1 MLKAGQ
7 LLDRFELVCP
17 IGDGGMAHVWAA
29 RERRSGQP
37 ERLVALKI
45 VHSRF
50 VEDPTFRT
58 MFLDEGR
65 IVAGIDHPNVA
76 RVYDMVETK
85 DQLFMVM
92 EYVDGE
98 SLFQLVSQYRTA
110 PVPFAL
116 KICADAC
123 AGLHAAHSLLGPD
136 GQPRK
141 VVHRDVSPQNILVGV
156 NGDVKVIDFGIAHA
170 RDRAAE
176 TTALGTIKGKIRYMA
191 PEQAKRGEIGPYTD
205 VFGIGATLFRIV
217 VGKPPYSADTDV
229 RTMQALLASEPAI
242 IPFPPSLPPSV
253 VEVIKQAIA
262 PLPQER
268 FATAAALQRALMDVL
283 VKSGE
288 RADVAAFVNQQMS
301 EKTKARRQQLAGVAP
316 PDLPAMTPKG
326 TAVMVPLA
334 TATAPTVPDK
344 KRDPLPPPPAAAAPE
359 APKAPPPFM
368 DVHQLVANARNVPDL
383 PVPNKPQTPPRQA
396 PQQQEQPLKIEL
408 AHEPSNRKQEP
419 TSNAHAVRIAIAGA
433 ALVVVVFLFL
443 VAVPSIAKSR
453 AIGTAREAGFDM
465 TVDKVGVGAGSV
477 TLRGVKLHAIKIPGL
492 DIAVEEIHVDGFS
505 IKELRAVGVEVTL
518 DGPMT
523 DWDMGLALMLQE
535 NRVRFAGTTDA
546 PKKYS
551 VANGHVVWKDKKA
564 GTGLEAKGFGAD
576 VASRGNGNEDVHS
589 SVEKLFYSTGKST
602 LGPWGASFETS
613 PTTTRLRVA
622 LDPAVPDG
630 PNVLVIASPTAPT
643 QLTVKIGRSSL
654 ANLGLDAAELG
665 LPADGSTEIE
675 TNLTGTVA
683 PDGKLALGGPT
694 SLWKV
699 KVKDVPKPVDLKID
713 ASVSGTLGSP
723 LDIDKT
729 STIAFG
735 PFVAQLSG
743 TVTPKGGNVRVDAL
757 AKANP
762 LPCATLARAEA
773 KTMGTFGA
781 MLTAL
786 GQVPGVP
793 KLLGNVS
800 ATVSVK
806 WDSAA
811 PDTTDIEWIARETCG
826 LSIFGS
832 DTAK

>member
-1 MLKAGQ
+1 
-7 LLDRFELVCP
+7 
-17 IGDGGMAHVWAA
+17 MAHVWAA
-29 RERRSGQP
+29 RERRAGQP

-45 VHSRF
+45 IHSRF

-76 RVYDMVETK
+76 RVFDLVESK
-85 DQLFMVM
+85 DHLYMVM

-110 PVPFAL
+110 PIPFAL

-136 GQPRK
+136 GRSRN

-191 PEQAKRGEIGPYTD
+191 PEQAKRAAIGPYTD
-205 VFGIGATLFRIV
+205 VFGIGATLFRII

-229 RTMQALLASEPAI
+229 RTMQALLAGEPPLV
-242 IPFPPSLPPSV
+242 PFPPSLPPAV

-262 PLPQER
+262 PSPQDR
-268 FATAAALQRALMDVL
+268 FATAAALQHALSDVL
-283 VKSGE
+283 FKSGE

-301 EKTKARRQQLAGVAP
+301 EKTKARRQQLAGMVAP
-316 PDLPAMTPKG
+316 ELPAMTPKG
-326 TAVMVPLA
+326 TAVMAPIA

-344 KRDPLPPPPAAAAPE
+344 KRDPLPPPPAVSAPAIATAGATAPETKAAPQ
-359 APKAPPPFM
+359 FM

-383 PVPNKPQTPPRQA
+383 PVPANKPQAPLQRAAPRE
-396 PQQQEQPLKIEL
+396 PVKIEL

-419 TSNAHAVRIAIAGA
+419 TSNTGAIRIAIVGA
-433 ALVVVVFLFL
+433 AVVVVIFLFL

-465 TVDKVGVGAGSV
+465 TVEKVGVGAGSV
-477 TLRGVKLHAIKIPGL
+477 TLRGVKLHAIKVPGL
-492 DIAVEEIHVDGFS
+492 DVTAEEIHVDGFS
-505 IKELRAVGVEVTL
+505 IKALRAVGVEVTL

-535 NRVRFAGTTDA
+535 NRVRFAGTTAA

-551 VANGHVVWKDKKA
+551 IANGHIVWKDAKA
-564 GTGLEAKGFGAD
+564 ATGFEAKGFGAD
-576 VASRGNGNEDVHS
+576 VESRGNGNEDVHS
-589 SVEKLFYSTGKST
+589 SVEKLSYSTGKST
-602 LGPWGASFETS
+602 LGPWAGSFETS

-630 PNVLVIASPTAPT
+630 PNLLVVSAATAPT
-643 QLTVKIGRSSL
+643 QITAKIGRSSL
-654 ANLGLDAAELG
+654 ANLGLKADELG
-665 LPADGSTEIE
+665 LPADGATEIE
-675 TNLTGTVA
+675 TNLAGTIA
-683 PDGKLALGGPT
+683 ADGKLALGGPI

-699 KVKDVPKPVDLKID
+699 KVKDAPKPVDLKID

-743 TVTPKGGNVRVDAL
+743 TVTPKAGNVRVDAL

-786 GQVPGVP
+786 GQAPGVP
-793 KLLGNVS
+793 RLIGNVS

-811 PDTTDIEWIARETCG
+811 PETTDIAWIARETCG
-826 LSIFGS
+826 VSIFGS